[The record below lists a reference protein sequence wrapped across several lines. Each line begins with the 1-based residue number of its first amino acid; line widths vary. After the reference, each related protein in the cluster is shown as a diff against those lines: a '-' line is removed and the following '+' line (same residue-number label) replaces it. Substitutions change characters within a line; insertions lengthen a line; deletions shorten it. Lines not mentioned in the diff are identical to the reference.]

1 MCCLDS
7 VKFCFQTQH
16 TFKKL
21 YDEKTSQ
28 KVLFDSVALPLVDDL
43 VHGKNG
49 ESQVL
54 QYSTVI
60 FFTVVPICNLHHIR
74 AHTGPGKPGKSWNFL
89 VAFSRTGKSWK
100 KVTGSG
106 KFWKSVKL

>member
-1 MCCLDS
+1 MC
-7 VKFCFQTQH
+7 CFQTQH
-16 TFKKL
+16 TFKKV

-54 QYSTVI
+54 KYSSVI
-60 FFTVVPICNLHHIR
+60 LFTVVPMLHVHDPYSR
-74 AHTGPGKPGKSWNFL
+74 AVIKGLNPLARLQLSMPDL
-89 VAFSRTGKSWK
+89 LLLLC
-100 KVTGSG
+100 
-106 KFWKSVKL
+106 VKLPVGDRIYP

>member
-1 MCCLDS
+1 MECSCKKILLIDS

-16 TFKKL
+16 TFKRI

-49 ESQVL
+49 E
-54 QYSTVI
+54 
-60 FFTVVPICNLHHIR
+60 C
-74 AHTGPGKPGKSWNFL
+74 
-89 VAFSRTGKSWK
+89 
-100 KVTGSG
+100 
-106 KFWKSVKL
+106 